1 LDPLAIARLTH
12 AILRAS
18 GQVCI
23 AIKRIYVHHSLLNDL
38 VEKLAQSFDEIVIG
52 DGLAKETTMG
62 PLNNRTQFE
71 FVAGLIDNCIQKKMR
86 VLTKGTKVSPST
98 WNEGFFMLPS
108 IVLGAREE
116 DDIVRCEQF
125 GPVIPIMP
133 FVDEEHAIAWA
144 NNTPYGLRASIWT
157 QDRTR
162 AEVMADRVE
171 AGAVFLNNHGIFRDL
186 HIEFPGIKQSGFSRD
201 SRSAALDHY
210 ADTYG
215 FAE

>member
-1 LDPLAIARLTH
+1 
-12 AILRAS
+12 
-18 GQVCI
+18 
-23 AIKRIYVHHSLLNDL
+23 
-38 VEKLAQSFDEIVIG
+38 
-52 DGLAKETTMG
+52 
-62 PLNNRTQFE
+62 
-71 FVAGLIDNCIQKKMR
+71 
-86 VLTKGTKVSPST
+86 
-98 WNEGFFMLPS
+98 MLPS

-116 DDIVRCEQF
+116 DEIVRCEQF

-133 FVDEEHAIAWA
+133 FVNEEDAIAWA

-157 QDRTR
+157 QDRRR
-162 AEVMADRVE
+162 AEVLADRVE